1 MKKAFTNR
9 RATASLQSTVGG
21 CNVWIVTALVNQ
33 RNNGEKRHCWRIA
46 VPVSAGKKGIALAV
60 RKALSEPVDAE
71 NYALMDEW
79 SKPHWFTLARQAIA
93 MPIAIYR
100 IGKPATPISLA
111 QRSAK
116 TKRKAAALKAARQ
129 ESEAAA
135 QRRMER
141 WAKDE
146 AAAQAAQRRANN
158 PDLIARRIHEQQRQE
173 REQAAA
179 QRRHIDRNQGEC
191 GFALLELVD
200 ELGAVGINYTPAQFA
215 QIAIARG
222 LIAEKSRKAMTALA
236 LRNLTQIA
244 SAAL

>member
-9 RATASLQSTVGG
+9 RATASLQATDGG
-21 CNVWIVTALVNQ
+21 HDIWIITLRVEQKGA
-33 RNNGEKRHCWRIA
+33 GEQRHCIRVA
-46 VPVSAGKKGIALAV
+46 MPRAGKKARRAALRAAMGQPISTGND
-60 RKALSEPVDAE
+60 ALNGE
-71 NYALMDEW
+71 L
-79 SKPHWFTLARQAIA
+79 SKPHWRGIVGQAVA
-93 MPIAIYR
+93 TPGKVASY
-100 IGKPATPISLA
+100 GKPATPISLA
-111 QRSAK
+111 QRSAR
-116 TKRKAAALKAARQ
+116 TKRKAAALKASREEA
-129 ESEAAA
+129 EAAA
-135 QRRMER
+135 QRRREQ

-200 ELGAVGINYTPAQFA
+200 ELGSVGINYTPAQFA

-236 LRNLTQIA
+236 LRNLPQIA
-244 SAAL
+244 RAAL